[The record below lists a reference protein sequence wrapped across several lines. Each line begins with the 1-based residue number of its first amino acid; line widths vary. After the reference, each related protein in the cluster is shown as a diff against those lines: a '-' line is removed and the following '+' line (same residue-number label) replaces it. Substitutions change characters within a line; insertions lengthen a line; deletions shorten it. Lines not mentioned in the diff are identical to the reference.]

1 MFFRRVSLPHARAH
15 TRATNTRTH
24 STRARAR
31 TRVHTLSRTRG
42 SQAHAPN
49 TREIGRGRTHARA
62 HGNDRSLYSSRF
74 NPPSAATFLLPRSY
88 VLLRYLHHHHYYHH
102 LPLFTLAHSFFPFYF
117 SPSLS
122 FDPPSPSPSHRRR
135 WCCPCTPSTCPTF
148 DVSPSEQ
155 RGRHE
160 GSLAGNGRPEA
171 FALARVPHV
180 GTLDESTLELSRAY
194 YVPPGSSTLAYFV
207 PRKRLSSV
215 PTVAISRTDANP
227 LLHRHAPIFRA
238 ADSAETSHRAPRSTP
253 AIPHSRSATRTNPP
267 PLCRPPCAL

>member
-1 MFFRRVSLPHARAH
+1 MSGRRVARVDAGLLSLTHRGPFTYVRYHFSRRRSLALRPPLAGLSRGVRATVLTFPLPLFFRRVSLPHARAH
-15 TRATNTRTH
+15 TRATNTRAH

-62 HGNDRSLYSSRF
+62 HGNDRSLYPSRF

-88 VLLRYLHHHHYYHH
+88 VLLRYLHHHHHHYYHH

-135 WCCPCTPSTCPTF
+135 WCLSLHPL
-148 DVSPSEQ
+148 DVPDV
-155 RGRHE
+155 RR
-160 GSLAGNGRPEA
+160 L
-171 FALARVPHV
+171 
-180 GTLDESTLELSRAY
+180 TL
-194 YVPPGSSTLAYFV
+194 G
-207 PRKRLSSV
+207 
-215 PTVAISRTDANP
+215 
-227 LLHRHAPIFRA
+227 
-238 ADSAETSHRAPRSTP
+238 
-253 AIPHSRSATRTNPP
+253 ATRPA
-267 PLCRPPCAL
+267 RRVARW